1 MNRCSRRPARSA
13 QSSRHALER
22 SRYACATNRG
32 FPLTTHQSFM
42 LGVLSG
48 RRKLIRFR
56 RCPRSGSSPLGAR
69 RLCPARA
76 HDPTNPRGRR
86 GAPFGRSARK
96 PSEART
102 GNSCRRCLRRLFCT
116 EAASALRTRCS
127 TSVAPQ
133 GDQRPA
139 HPTVCAT
146 STVRS
151 PQRRPTIQDEL
162 PGAPTG
168 HLHGGETA

>member
-1 MNRCSRRPARSA
+1 VNRCSRRPARSA

-32 FPLTTHQSFM
+32 FPLTTHQSSCWACSAAVVSSF
-42 LGVLSG
+42 
-48 RRKLIRFR
+48 RFR
-56 RCPRSGSSPLGAR
+56 RSPRSGSSPLGAR

-96 PSEART
+96 PSDART
-102 GNSCRRCLRRLFCT
+102 GNSCRRCLLRLFCT
-116 EAASALRTRCS
+116 EAASALRTRRS
-127 TSVAPQ
+127 TSVSPQ
-133 GDQRPA
+133 GDRQPA

-146 STVRS
+146 PTVRS
-151 PQRRPTIQDEL
+151 PHRRPTIQLEL

-168 HLHGGETA
+168 HLHGGVTA